1 MAQLTRAHEDG
12 LVRCAWAWPDQ
23 IYVEYH
29 DNEWGVELSGQNELF
44 ERLSLEAFQAGLS
57 WLTILKRRGGFREAF
72 AEFNVQ
78 AVAAFDEPV
87 VQRLLQDSA
96 IIRNEQKIRAVIANA
111 QLVVDNNLD
120 LTQLIWSFAPAK
132 RETASKNFHWHAISP
147 ESEALSNKLRSLGFK
162 FVGPTTMYALMQSIG
177 MVLDHAPGCF
187 RRS

>member
-29 DNEWGVELSGQNELF
+29 DNEWGIELRGQNELF

-57 WLTILKRRGGFREAF
+57 WLTILKRRRGFREAF
-72 AEFNVQ
+72 AKFNVQ
-78 AVAAFDEPV
+78 SVAAFDESA

-111 QLVVDNNLD
+111 QLVADKNLD
-120 LTQLIWSFAPAK
+120 LTQLIWNFAPEIP
-132 RETASKNFHWHAISP
+132 ETATKNFQWLTTSP
-147 ESEALSNKLRSLGFK
+147 ESEALSKELRSLGFK

-177 MVLDHAPGCF
+177 MVRDHAPGCF
-187 RRS
+187 RRL